1 MPPPLEPLK
10 VNHSQARTLVGF
22 PWLFT
27 NSYMKVNKD
36 LKLGKANDTYIAA
49 LHCCPHSGL

>member
-27 NSYMKVNKD
+27 NYYMKVNKD
-36 LKLGKANDTYIAA
+36 LELVKANDTYIAA